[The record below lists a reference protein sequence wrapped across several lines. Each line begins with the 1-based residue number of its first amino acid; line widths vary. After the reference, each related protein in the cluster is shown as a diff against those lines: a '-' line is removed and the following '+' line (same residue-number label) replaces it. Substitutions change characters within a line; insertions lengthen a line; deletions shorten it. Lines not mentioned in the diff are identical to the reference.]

1 MSVLNNSDQAE
12 NTIVCFN
19 SDHGDYLGDFNMLL
33 KGALPFNAVTNVPFI
48 WSDPQNETK
57 QTSDDLASTIDI
69 STTILDR
76 AGIGPFNGMKGKS
89 LIPSIRNE
97 GFSREHLLIEYNDGG
112 ARLGFETPARVR
124 TIITSSYKF
133 NIYLDQDWGELYDL
147 AIDPSETNNLWD
159 DSNYSNIKAKL
170 SLSMN
175 QELIGLMDES
185 PKSKRPA

>member
-1 MSVLNNSDQAE
+1 M
-12 NTIVCFN
+12 
-19 SDHGDYLGDFNMLL
+19 
-33 KGALPFNAVTNVPFI
+33 TNVPFI
-48 WSDPQNETK
+48 WFDPQNETR

-76 AGIGPFNGMKGKS
+76 AGIAPFNGMKGKS
-89 LIPSIRNE
+89 LISSIQGE
-97 GFSREHLLIEYNDGG
+97 AFTREHLLIEYNDGG

-147 AIDPSETNNLWD
+147 TIDPSETNNLWD
-159 DSNYSNIKAKL
+159 DLNYSDIKAKL

-175 QELIGLMDES
+175 QELISLMDES
-185 PKSKRPA
+185 PTSKRPA